1 KINAETLNI
10 ITIEDPV
17 EYQLSGIAQIQVK
30 PKIDLSFS
38 NGLRSILR
46 HDPDVIM
53 VGEIR
58 DYETAEIATHASL
71 TGHLVFSTLH
81 TNDAPGA
88 VTRLVDMGVEPYLV
102 SSSVIAILAQRLVR
116 VVCPECKE
124 PYTPDKSVLAEIDLA
139 PEKLGGNTIYRSR
152 GCDSCI
158 GTGFKGRLGIFEL
171 LIIDGAI
178 RKLILERADSN
189 TLKELAI
196 KRGMRTLRMDGA
208 LTVAQGET
216 TIEEVMRVT
225 QQDIF

>member
-1 KINAETLNI
+1 
-10 ITIEDPV
+10 
-17 EYQLSGIAQIQVK
+17 
-30 PKIDLSFS
+30 
-38 NGLRSILR
+38 
-46 HDPDVIM
+46 M

-116 VVCPECKE
+116 VACPECKE
-124 PYTPDKSVLAEIDLA
+124 PYTPDKSVLAEIDLT

-158 GTGFKGRLGIFEL
+158 GTGFKGRRGIFEL
-171 LIIDGAI
+171 LIMDGAI
-178 RKLILERADSN
+178 RKLVLERADSN